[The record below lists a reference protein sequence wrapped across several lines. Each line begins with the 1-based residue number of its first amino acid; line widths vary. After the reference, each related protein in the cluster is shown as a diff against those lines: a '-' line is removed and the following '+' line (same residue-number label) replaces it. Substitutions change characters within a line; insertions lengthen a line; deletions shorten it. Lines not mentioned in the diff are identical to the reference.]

1 VGQYTEVAGI
11 KTWYEDLGSGE
22 PLLLMHG
29 GLSDASSF
37 APNAPQLA
45 ESFHVYMP
53 ERRGH
58 GHTPDVDGPI
68 SYAAMAD
75 DTIGFLETVVG
86 GPAHL
91 AGHSDGAN
99 VALLAA
105 LRRPDLVRRL
115 VLISGNFHHDGLTP
129 GAIEIEQVAGF
140 LEDSYARVSPDGRE
154 HFPVFV
160 AKIARMVAEEPIL
173 STADLA
179 RVRNRTLV
187 MAGDDDVI
195 KLSHTCALYENIPDA
210 ELAIVPGTSHT
221 LTLEKPALVNQL
233 ILDFLS
239 TDPVPTLIPVRRRGV
254 GLPAIAPHPPR
265 RA

>member
-11 KTWYEDLGSGE
+11 KTWYEELGTGE

-29 GLSDASSF
+29 GLSDARAF
-37 APNAPQLA
+37 APNAPELA
-45 ESFHVYMP
+45 ESFHLYMP

-58 GHTPDVDGPI
+58 GRTADVDGPI
-68 SYAAMAD
+68 SYAGMAE
-75 DTIGFLETVVG
+75 DTIAFLETVVG

-91 AGHSDGAN
+91 VGHSDGAN

-115 VLISGNFHHDGLTP
+115 VLISGNFHHDGLIP
-129 GAIEIEQVAGF
+129 DVLEIEQAAGF
-140 LEDSYARVSPDGRE
+140 LEDTYAQVSPDGRE

-160 AKIARMVAEEPIL
+160 AKIARMVAEEPTL
-173 STADLA
+173 AASDLA
-179 RVRNRTLV
+179 RVRSRTLV
-187 MAGDDDVI
+187 MAGDDDAI
-195 KLSHTCALYENIPDA
+195 KLSHTAALYENIPDA

-239 TDPVPTLIPVRRRGV
+239 TDPVPTLIPVRRR
-254 GLPAIAPHPPR
+254 
-265 RA
+265 